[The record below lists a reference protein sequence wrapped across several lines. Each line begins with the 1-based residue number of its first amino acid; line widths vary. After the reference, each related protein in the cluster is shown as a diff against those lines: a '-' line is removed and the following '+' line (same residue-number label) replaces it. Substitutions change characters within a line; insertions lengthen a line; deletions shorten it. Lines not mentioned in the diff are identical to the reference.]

1 MRQKLLHIFFLVFL
15 CVGFL
20 SAQPI
25 TVKAKIDSTQMWIGN
40 QTAFRFEV
48 VQSPNQKVILPIFSD
63 TIVGALEI
71 VQQQKLD
78 TVKLNDTRIQV
89 NAHYVVT
96 SFQDSLIYVP
106 QYPFVVGKDT
116 IWSNSAS
123 IKVIQPFKIDTASH
137 TIADIKPVFKPNFN
151 WGEFFKKV
159 VLISV
164 VVGLIVLLILLLL
177 KFTGRKTIF
186 NTEKPKP
193 IIPAYVE
200 ALDKLDKIKNE
211 KTWQR
216 GRIKEYHTE
225 LTDVVRYYIE
235 RAFNINSLELTSEE
249 ILQKTQFLKFDKPA
263 AYDGLKQMLQLA
275 DLVKFAKW
283 SPTPSD
289 NELSLLNAYL
299 FVNQTKVEVVQ
310 PVEEKQEEVNNQEVE

>member
-1 MRQKLLHIFFLVFL
+1 MRNRLLHIFFLLFSI
-15 CVGFL
+15 VGFL
-20 SAQPI
+20 NAQPI

-40 QTAFRFEV
+40 QTALRFEV
-48 VQSPNQKVILPIFSD
+48 VQSPNQKVNLPIFSD

-78 TVKLNDTRIQV
+78 TVKLQENRIQV
-89 NAHYVVT
+89 NAHYIVT

-106 QYPFVVGKDT
+106 QYPFIIGKDT
-116 IWSNSAS
+116 VWSNSAS
-123 IKVIQPFKIDTASH
+123 IKVVQPFKIDTTSH
-137 TIADIKPVFKPNFN
+137 EIADIKPVFKPNFN
-151 WGEFFKKV
+151 WSEFFKKV
-159 VLISV
+159 ALISV
-164 VVGLIVLLILLLL
+164 VVVLIVLLIILLL
-177 KFTGRKTIF
+177 KFTGKKTIF
-186 NTEKPKP
+186 SVEKPRP
-193 IIPAYVE
+193 MVPAYVE
-200 ALDKLDKIKNE
+200 ALDKLDRIKNE

-283 SPTPSD
+283 IPTPSD

-299 FVNQTKVEVVQ
+299 FVNQTKVEEVQ
-310 PVEEKQEEVNNQEVE
+310 KVEGKPEEDNQEG